1 MFIDCHVMEVTVMPW
16 YAPDKLT

>member
-1 MFIDCHVMEVTVMPW
+1 MEVTVMPW